1 MTDRDLDALV
11 AVVFDFDGTL
21 VSSEDVS
28 HAAMAEVLAEDGH
41 VLTERERS
49 EVVGHAWPHTRD
61 YLMQLMGYD
70 EAGIASYRE
79 RVGAAFRARIDDVVV
94 FDDVA
99 EVLETLGAAGVPLAV
114 CTSSGRPY
122 LERLLDSTGIADRFA
137 ATVAREDTD
146 EHKPRPAPYLLAARR
161 LGVAPEACVV
171 VEDTT
176 AGIAAARAA
185 GMRVVAVDRG
195 LGLDL
200 SAAHRVVTVVTT
212 DDLLAVAGR

>member
-1 MTDRDLDALV
+1 MTPRHPDDPV

-28 HAAMAEVLAEDGH
+28 HEAMAKVLAEDGH

-49 EVVGHAWPHTRD
+49 EVVGHAWPHTRA
-61 YLMQLMGYD
+61 YLVDLMGYD

-79 RVGAAFRARIDDVVV
+79 RVAAAFHARIDDVVL

-99 EVLETLGAAGVPLAV
+99 AVLDQLHATRVPVAV

-122 LERLLDSTGIADRFA
+122 LEGLLERTGIADRFA
-137 ATVAREDTD
+137 ATVARQDTD
-146 EHKPRPAPYLLAARR
+146 EHKPLPAPYLLAAQR
-161 LGVAPEACVV
+161 LGVDPATCVV
-171 VEDTT
+171 VEDTP
-176 AGIAAARAA
+176 AGIAAAQAA

-200 SAAHRVVTVVTT
+200 TAADRVTDRVTMQDLRAVT
-212 DDLLAVAGR
+212 R